1 MIDFIVIRNYER
13 RIEDAKQMHFAFVR
27 DEVARNIKE
36 DVSMQTIRQIA
47 QEFIRNEVR
56 NEKEFEELCT
66 KSRRNS
72 HEKREGVCSPRLRQC
87 NNGRVFKT

>member
-47 QEFIRNEVR
+47 QEFIRNEVS
-56 NEKEFEELCT
+56 NEKEFEELLSKYNLT
-66 KSRRNS
+66 MYKQQ
-72 HEKREGVCSPRLRQC
+72 E
-87 NNGRVFKT
+87 

>member
-47 QEFIRNEVR
+47 QEFIRNKVR
-56 NEKEFEELCT
+56 NEKEFKKLLSKHNQKKNKKQEEQ
-66 KSRRNS
+66 
-72 HEKREGVCSPRLRQC
+72 P
-87 NNGRVFKT
+87 

>member
-36 DVSMQTIRQIA
+36 DVSCQTIRQIA
-47 QEFIRNEVR
+47 QEFIRNEVS
-56 NEKEFEELCT
+56 NEKEFEELLSKHNLT
-66 KSRRNS
+66 MYKKQ
-72 HEKREGVCSPRLRQC
+72 EEQP
-87 NNGRVFKT
+87 

>member
-1 MIDFIVIRNYER
+1 MIDFIIIRNYER

-56 NEKEFEELCT
+56 NEKEFEELLSKHNLT
-66 KSRRNS
+66 MYKQQ
-72 HEKREGVCSPRLRQC
+72 EEQP
-87 NNGRVFKT
+87 

>member
-27 DEVARNIKE
+27 GEVARNIKE

-47 QEFIRNEVR
+47 QEFIRNEVS
-56 NEKEFEELCT
+56 NEKEFEELLSKHNLT
-66 KSRRNS
+66 MYKKQ
-72 HEKREGVCSPRLRQC
+72 EEQQ
-87 NNGRVFKT
+87 